1 MEAYQLSDEERVEL
15 ALINGATKGDNET
28 LGELFDRY
36 QPLVRRLWLNCS
48 IANLDRQDWQQEA
61 FLVLDRAVHNYR
73 QEQRTRFCWYYR
85 QLLTN
90 RLRDLYRQ
98 TRAAK
103 RIPAQ
108 LVQDL
113 NVENDVTMIQDP
125 VLTPEQIVMW
135 RASYQEFLAQCSTN
149 EREAYLLESEGR
161 DLTEIAQVMGCSE
174 RKVKNALHRARAKLK
189 KHLG

>member
-36 QPLVRRLWLNCS
+36 QPLVRRLWLNYS
-48 IANLDRQDWQQEA
+48 IATLDRQDWQQEA

-90 RLRDLYRQ
+90 PGGKADPRPTGSRPQRRKRRDDDPRSGANPRADRNVAGQLPGIFGPVFDKRAGSLP
-98 TRAAK
+98 TR
-103 RIPAQ
+103 
-108 LVQDL
+108 
-113 NVENDVTMIQDP
+113 E
-125 VLTPEQIVMW
+125 
-135 RASYQEFLAQCSTN
+135 
-149 EREAYLLESEGR
+149 
-161 DLTEIAQVMGCSE
+161 
-174 RKVKNALHRARAKLK
+174 
-189 KHLG
+189 